1 MEAPFATWVAV
12 AFTLGFYGLTVL
24 GVNRTRRLIGR
35 SPLVILQRGSPEEVA
50 AVFGMWAFPVVLILS
65 TRLPDVALF
74 RLFVEGWGFRAV
86 GTVLLLGG
94 LVLQYVS
101 IMALGRAFRIGL
113 DPDQREL
120 LVRHGPYRYVR
131 HPIYTAFAGFFFG
144 AWLLQPNL
152 LFSILTPLAIARLVL
167 QAVREERLL
176 LGTFGREYQEYVN
189 ATKRFI
195 PWVL

>member
-24 GVNRTRRLIGR
+24 GVTRTHRQIGR

-74 RLFVEGWGFRAV
+74 RPFVEGWGLQAAGGV
-86 GTVLLLGG
+86 VILGG
-94 LVLQYVS
+94 LILQYIS
-101 IMALGRAFRIGL
+101 LIALGEAFRIGL

-131 HPIYTAFAGFFFG
+131 HPIYTAFAGFFVG

-152 LFSILTPLAIARLVL
+152 AFSLITPLGIARLVL

-176 LGTFGREYQEYVN
+176 LGTFGRKYQDYMR

-195 PWVL
+195 PGVL